1 MALPPRDRADQAL
14 EIRNLSIAF
23 STPRGDAR
31 VVDNVSLSIGAGE
44 IVGVIGESGS
54 GKTLTALAVLGM
66 LPRGARIESGCILL
80 GGEPMLTRQSGS
92 AARFAAI
99 GWPIFPRTLC
109 APSIRHCAS
118 GPQVGEPLTLHR
130 ATPWNVAKRKAV
142 ELLSAVHLRDPQRRA
157 EEYPHQFSGGMQQ
170 RAMIAMGLCLEPQLL
185 IADEPTTALDVTVQ
199 AQVLQ
204 LLREIREQH
213 GASILFITH
222 DLGVVADLC
231 DRVYVMYAG
240 AVVEEGP
247 VDRIFERP
255 SHPYTRGLL
264 ARDPY
269 GAWPERGPHPDTG
282 SDSPADGAARRL
294 SLCRPMRFRHH
305 FLPPPAALDGGRAG
319 PQGALRPRRRNRDR
333 GMSEFAARGPQRLS
347 NLQHGRKSVLAS
359 DLHRGGRRFAS
370 SGARAH
376 VRASSASWGRESRLC
391 CG

>member
-1 MALPPRDRADQAL
+1 MALPIRGPVGQTL

-54 GKTLTALAVLGM
+54 GKTLTALAALGM
-66 LPRGARIESGCILL
+66 LPRGARIESGCIVLAGESLL
-80 GGEPMLTRQSGS
+80 DKTDRER
-92 AARFAAI
+92 RAI
-99 GWPIFPRTLC
+99 RGDRMAYIPQDAMRSLNPTL
-109 APSIRHCAS
+109 RV
-118 GPQVGEPLTLHR
+118 GVQVGEPLALHR
-130 ATPWNVAKRKAV
+130 ATPWSVAKRKAV
-142 ELLSAVHLRDPQRRA
+142 ELLAAVHLRDPKRRA

-204 LLREIREQH
+204 LVREIRNEH
-213 GASILFITH
+213 RTSIFFITH

-240 AVVEEGP
+240 AIVEEGP

-264 ARDPY
+264 RATPALHGPKEALTPIRGQIPL
-269 GAWPERGPHPDTG
+269 ATERPEGCRFVDRCALAI
-282 SDSPADGAARRL
+282 DS
-294 SLCRPMRFRHH
+294 CRC
-305 FLPPPAALDGGRAG
+305 PPPWVEIETDHRALCFRAG
-319 PQGALRPRRRNRDR
+319 EADIGA
-333 GMSEFAARGPQRLS
+333 
-347 NLQHGRKSVLAS
+347 
-359 DLHRGGRRFAS
+359 
-370 SGARAH
+370 
-376 VRASSASWGRESRLC
+376 
-391 CG
+391 

>member
-1 MALPPRDRADQAL
+1 MALPLRGPVGQTL

-54 GKTLTALAVLGM
+54 GKTLTALAALGM
-66 LPRGARIESGCILL
+66 LPRGARIESGCIVLAGESLL
-80 GGEPMLTRQSGS
+80 DKTDRER
-92 AARFAAI
+92 RAI
-99 GWPIFPRTLC
+99 RGDRMAYIPQDAMRSLNPTL
-109 APSIRHCAS
+109 RV
-118 GPQVGEPLTLHR
+118 GVQVGEPLALHR
-130 ATPWNVAKRKAV
+130 ATPWSVAKRKAV
-142 ELLSAVHLRDPQRRA
+142 ELLAAVHLRDPKRRA

-204 LLREIREQH
+204 LVREIRNEH
-213 GASILFITH
+213 RTSIFFITH

-240 AVVEEGP
+240 AIVEEGP

-264 ARDPY
+264 RATPALHGPKEALTPIRGQIPL
-269 GAWPERGPHPDTG
+269 ATERPEGCRFVDRCALAI
-282 SDSPADGAARRL
+282 DS
-294 SLCRPMRFRHH
+294 CRC
-305 FLPPPAALDGGRAG
+305 PPPWVEIETDHRALCFRAG
-319 PQGALRPRRRNRDR
+319 EADIGA
-333 GMSEFAARGPQRLS
+333 
-347 NLQHGRKSVLAS
+347 
-359 DLHRGGRRFAS
+359 
-370 SGARAH
+370 
-376 VRASSASWGRESRLC
+376 
-391 CG
+391 

>member
-1 MALPPRDRADQAL
+1 MAPPPPDPVGQTL

-23 STPRGDAR
+23 STPRGHAR
-31 VVDNVSLSIGAGE
+31 VVDDVSLSIGTGE

-66 LPRGARIESGCILL
+66 LPRGARIESGRILL
-80 GGEPMLTRQSGS
+80 AGEPMLTKTERE
-92 AARFAAI
+92 RRAI
-99 GWPIFPRTLC
+99 RGDRVAYIPQDALRALNPTL
-109 APSIRHCAS
+109 RV

-142 ELLSAVHLRDPQRRA
+142 ELLSAVHLRDAARRA

-170 RAMIAMGLCLEPQLL
+170 RAMIAMGVCLEPQLL

-204 LLREIREQH
+204 LLREIRDQH

-222 DLGVVADLC
+222 DLGVVANLC

-240 AVVEEGP
+240 TVVEEGP

-264 ARDPY
+264 RATPTVHGPQDALMPIP
-269 GAWPERGPHPDTG
+269 GQIPLPTER
-282 SDSPADGAARRL
+282 PAGCRFVDRCAFAIASCRR
-294 SLCRPMRFRHH
+294 
-305 FLPPPAALDGGRAG
+305 PPPWMEVEPGHRALCVRAG
-319 PQGALRPRRRNRDR
+319 
-333 GMSEFAARGPQRLS
+333 ETEIAA
-347 NLQHGRKSVLAS
+347 
-359 DLHRGGRRFAS
+359 
-370 SGARAH
+370 
-376 VRASSASWGRESRLC
+376 
-391 CG
+391 